1 MPSGAWNKAKV
12 LAFLLV
18 IHNFKT
24 YVCVMQ
30 FMKYIAFMILATMN
44 IIAAEISFDHMT
56 AKSDGKVITIE
67 WRPSIEKGVRT
78 YELER
83 TSTGDIFRS
92 IANIEP
98 KGAQTTYRFI
108 DENALMKG
116 GNNERVLGKMYSYRI
131 KVIAFDNSVSYS
143 NIVSVSHSVSGIR
156 RTWGMIKEM
165 FR

>member
-1 MPSGAWNKAKV
+1 MPSEAWNKAKV

-30 FMKYIAFMILATMN
+30 FIQYIAIMVLASMS

-56 AKSDGKVITIE
+56 AKSDGKVITVE
-67 WRPSIEKGVRT
+67 WRPSIEKGVRS

-83 TSTGDIFRS
+83 SSTGDGFRS

-98 KGAQTTYRFI
+98 KGAQTTYRFV

-116 GNNERVLGKMYSYRI
+116 GNNERILGKMYSYRI

>member
-1 MPSGAWNKAKV
+1 
-12 LAFLLV
+12 
-18 IHNFKT
+18 
-24 YVCVMQ
+24 MQ
-30 FMKYIAFMILATMN
+30 FIKYIAIVFLATMS
-44 IIAAEISFDHMT
+44 IIAAEVTFDQMT

-67 WRPSIEKGVRT
+67 WRPSIEKGIRS

-83 TSTGDIFRS
+83 SSSGEGFRS
-92 IANIEP
+92 IAIIEP
-98 KGAQTTYRFI
+98 KGAQSTYRYI

-116 GNNERVLGKMYSYRI
+116 GNNERILGKIYSYRI
-131 KVIAFDNSVSYS
+131 KVIAYDNSASYS

>member
-30 FMKYIAFMILATMN
+30 FVKYISFMILATMN

-108 DENALMKG
+108 
-116 GNNERVLGKMYSYRI
+116 
-131 KVIAFDNSVSYS
+131 
-143 NIVSVSHSVSGIR
+143 
-156 RTWGMIKEM
+156 
-165 FR
+165 

>member
-1 MPSGAWNKAKV
+1 
-12 LAFLLV
+12 
-18 IHNFKT
+18 
-24 YVCVMQ
+24 MQ
-30 FMKYIAFMILATMN
+30 FIKYIAIIFLATMS
-44 IIAAEISFDHMT
+44 IIAAEVTFDQMT

-67 WRPSIEKGVRT
+67 WRPSIEKGIRS

-83 TSTGDIFRS
+83 SSSGEGFRS
-92 IANIEP
+92 IAIIEP
-98 KGAQTTYRFI
+98 KGAQSTYRYI

-116 GNNERVLGKMYSYRI
+116 GNNERILGKIYSYRI
-131 KVIAFDNSVSYS
+131 KVIAYDNSASYS

>member
-1 MPSGAWNKAKV
+1 
-12 LAFLLV
+12 
-18 IHNFKT
+18 
-24 YVCVMQ
+24 MQ
-30 FMKYIAFMILATMN
+30 FIKYIAIIFLATMS
-44 IIAAEISFDHMT
+44 IIAAEVAFDQMT

-67 WRPSIEKGVRT
+67 WRPSIEKGIRS

-83 TSTGDIFRS
+83 SSSGEGFRS
-92 IANIEP
+92 IAIIEP
-98 KGAQTTYRFI
+98 KGAQSTYRYI

-116 GNNERVLGKMYSYRI
+116 GNNERILGKIYSYRI
-131 KVIAFDNSVSYS
+131 KVITYDNSASYS

>member
-1 MPSGAWNKAKV
+1 
-12 LAFLLV
+12 
-18 IHNFKT
+18 
-24 YVCVMQ
+24 MQ
-30 FMKYIAFMILATMN
+30 FIKSIVIIFLATMS
-44 IIAAEISFDHMT
+44 IIAAEVTFDQMT

-67 WRPSIEKGVRT
+67 WRPSIEKGIRS

-83 TSTGDIFRS
+83 SSSGEGFRS
-92 IANIEP
+92 IAIIEP
-98 KGAQTTYRFI
+98 KGAQSTYRYI

-116 GNNERVLGKMYSYRI
+116 GNNERILGKIYSYRI
-131 KVIAFDNSVSYS
+131 KVIAYDNSASYS

>member
-1 MPSGAWNKAKV
+1 
-12 LAFLLV
+12 
-18 IHNFKT
+18 
-24 YVCVMQ
+24 MQ
-30 FMKYIAFMILATMN
+30 FIKYIAIIFLATMS
-44 IIAAEISFDHMT
+44 IIAAEVTFDQMT

-67 WRPSIEKGVRT
+67 WRPSIEKGIRS

-83 TSTGDIFRS
+83 SSSGEGFRS
-92 IANIEP
+92 IAIIEP
-98 KGAQTTYRFI
+98 KGAQSTYRYI

-116 GNNERVLGKMYSYRI
+116 GNNERILGKIYSYRI
-131 KVIAFDNSVSYS
+131 KVITYDNSASYS

>member
-1 MPSGAWNKAKV
+1 
-12 LAFLLV
+12 
-18 IHNFKT
+18 
-24 YVCVMQ
+24 
-30 FMKYIAFMILATMN
+30 MN
-44 IIAAEISFDHMT
+44 W
-56 AKSDGKVITIE
+56 K
-67 WRPSIEKGVRT
+67 
-78 YELER
+78 R
-83 TSTGDIFRS
+83 TSTGDAFRS

-116 GNNERVLGKMYSYRI
+116 GNNEQILGKMYSYRI

>member
-1 MPSGAWNKAKV
+1 MPSEAWNKAKV

-24 YVCVMQ
+24 YVCGMQ
-30 FMKYIAFMILATMN
+30 FIQYIAIMVLASMS

-67 WRPSIEKGVRT
+67 WRPSIEKGVRS

-83 TSTGDIFRS
+83 SSTGDGFRS

-98 KGAQTTYRFI
+98 KGAQTTYRFV

-116 GNNERVLGKMYSYRI
+116 GNNERILGKMYSYRI

>member
-1 MPSGAWNKAKV
+1 MQFIQYIAIMV
-12 LAFLLV
+12 LAS
-18 IHNFKT
+18 
-24 YVCVMQ
+24 MS
-30 FMKYIAFMILATMN
+30 

-56 AKSDGKVITIE
+56 AKSDGKVITVE
-67 WRPSIEKGVRT
+67 WRPSIEKGVRS

-83 TSTGDIFRS
+83 SSTGDGFRS

-98 KGAQTTYRFI
+98 KGAQTTYRFV

-116 GNNERVLGKMYSYRI
+116 GNNERILGKMYSYRI

-143 NIVSVSHSVSGIR
+143 NIVSVSHSVTGIR

>member
-1 MPSGAWNKAKV
+1 
-12 LAFLLV
+12 
-18 IHNFKT
+18 
-24 YVCVMQ
+24 MQ
-30 FMKYIAFMILATMN
+30 FIKYIAIIFLATMS
-44 IIAAEISFDHMT
+44 IIAAEVAFDQMT

-67 WRPSIEKGVRT
+67 WRPSIEKGIRS

-83 TSTGDIFRS
+83 SSSGEGFRS
-92 IANIEP
+92 IAIIEP
-98 KGAQTTYRFI
+98 KGAQSTYRYI

-116 GNNERVLGKMYSYRI
+116 GNNERILGKIYSYRI
-131 KVIAFDNSVSYS
+131 KVIAYDNSASYS

>member
-1 MPSGAWNKAKV
+1 
-12 LAFLLV
+12 
-18 IHNFKT
+18 
-24 YVCVMQ
+24 MQ
-30 FMKYIAFMILATMN
+30 FIKYIAIVFLATMS
-44 IIAAEISFDHMT
+44 IIAAEVAFDQMT

-67 WRPSIEKGVRT
+67 WRPSIEKGIRS

-83 TSTGDIFRS
+83 SSSGEGFRS
-92 IANIEP
+92 IAIIEP
-98 KGAQTTYRFI
+98 KGAQSTYRYI

-116 GNNERVLGKMYSYRI
+116 GNNERILGKIYSYRI
-131 KVIAFDNSVSYS
+131 KVIAYDNSASYS